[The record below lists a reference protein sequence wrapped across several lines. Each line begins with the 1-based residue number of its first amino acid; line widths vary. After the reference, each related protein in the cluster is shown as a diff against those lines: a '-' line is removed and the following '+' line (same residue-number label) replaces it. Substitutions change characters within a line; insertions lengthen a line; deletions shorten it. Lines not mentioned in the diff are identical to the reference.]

1 MNAIQELRMEHDAVK
16 LTLKV
21 LDRICQEIE
30 LSGKLDDAQH
40 VDHLLE
46 FFTVFVDKCHHGKE
60 EELLF
65 PALEKIGVN
74 RDKGP
79 IEVLLRDINW
89 GVNACRK

>member
-30 LSGKLDDAQH
+30 FSGKLGDTQH

-65 PALEKIGVN
+65 PALEQIGVEP
-74 RDKGP
+74 RQGSH
-79 IEVLLRDINW
+79 R
-89 GVNACRK
+89 GHAQGTSTGA